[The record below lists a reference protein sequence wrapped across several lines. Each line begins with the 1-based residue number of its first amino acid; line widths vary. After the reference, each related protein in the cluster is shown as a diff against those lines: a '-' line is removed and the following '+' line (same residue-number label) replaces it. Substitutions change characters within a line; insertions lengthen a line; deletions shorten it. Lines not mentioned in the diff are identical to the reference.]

1 MAFHVSPAPHV
12 KSTLTTQRIMLSV
25 LIALAPCVAMAA
37 YWFGWR
43 ALVVVAVSV
52 LSCVLFELLAEM
64 LAKRPIT
71 INDLSAAVT
80 GVILALNL
88 PATAPWW
95 LIVIGAAVA
104 ILLVKQLFGGLGCN
118 FLNPALA
125 ARAVLLASWPSR
137 MTAFT
142 LPVGLSGFASPDA
155 VSGATVLSGAYD
167 ATMLD
172 LLIGK
177 IPGSLGEVC
186 KIAILFGLVY
196 LLIKKVITWDVPVS
210 FLGSFLLFVFLFGL
224 AQNEYASASEALL
237 YPVKAVLSG
246 GVLFGAVFMA
256 TDYVTNPMTM
266 KGRLIFGFGC
276 GLLVAV
282 IRFFGSYPEGVTYAI
297 LLMNIVT
304 PLIDRWV
311 KPRVYG
317 EVKAHA

>member
-12 KSTLTTQRIMLSV
+12 KSALTTQRIMLSV

-186 KIAILFGLVY
+186 KIAILFGLVF

-210 FLGSFLLFVFLFGL
+210 FLGSFLLFAFLFGL

-237 YPVKAVLSG
+237 YPLKAVLSG

>member
-186 KIAILFGLVY
+186 KIAILFGLFY

-210 FLGSFLLFVFLFGL
+210 FLGSFLLFAFLFGL
-224 AQNEYASASEALL
+224 AQNEYTSASEALL

>member
-186 KIAILFGLVY
+186 KIAILFGLFY

-210 FLGSFLLFVFLFGL
+210 FLGSFLLFAFLFGL

>member
-186 KIAILFGLVY
+186 KIAILFGLFY

-210 FLGSFLLFVFLFGL
+210 FLGSFLLFAFLFGL

-311 KPRVYG
+311 KPRIYG

>member
-186 KIAILFGLVY
+186 KIAILFGLVF

-210 FLGSFLLFVFLFGL
+210 FLGSFLLFAFLFGL

-237 YPVKAVLSG
+237 YPLKAVLSG